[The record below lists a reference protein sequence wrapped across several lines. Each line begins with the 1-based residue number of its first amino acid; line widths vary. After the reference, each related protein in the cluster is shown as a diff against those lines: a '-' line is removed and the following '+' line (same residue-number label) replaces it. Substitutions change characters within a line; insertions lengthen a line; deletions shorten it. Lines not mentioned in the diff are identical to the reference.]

1 MQRLRD
7 VYIKCENESIKLTQN
22 KNNSLK
28 NRWGYSLKT
37 EEINFTLIWQEN
49 VYKTKAQKLDEI
61 TALDSLC
68 EAKT

>member
-37 EEINFTLIWQEN
+37 EEINFTLIWQAN

-61 TALDSLC
+61 TALDSLW

>member
-1 MQRLRD
+1 MQQLRD

-37 EEINFTLIWQEN
+37 EEIKFTLRWKEN

-61 TALDSLC
+61 TALDSLW